1 MHSNVIVTRQG
12 ANEGVV
18 IIFCGIEGMV
28 KKKRGRKVYTAAF
41 GFGYDI
47 FIFLETER

>member
-1 MHSNVIVTRQG
+1 MVTHRG
-12 ANEGVV
+12 ANEGVA
-18 IIFCGIEGMV
+18 IIFCGIEGVV